1 MSLMAHLAIHFISG
15 LIVGFIVWRIWKK
28 PVLSYLFAILGSVF
42 VDLDHLIDY
51 FIAFGWNFKLEYFLK
66 GYQFLENGKIYV
78 LFHGWEYVV
87 ILAVL
92 VVILKSKT
100 AKSVVLA
107 LALGL
112 FLHISVDVVLND
124 MPIKSYSIIYRVKN
138 DFKIQELVD
147 RDHYERY
154 LGRKNTTKL
163 TE

>member
-1 MSLMAHLAIHFISG
+1 MSLIAHLAIHFISG
-15 LIVGFIVWRIWKK
+15 LIAGFIVWRIWKK

-51 FIAFGWNFKLEYFLK
+51 FVAFGWNFKLDYFLW
-66 GYQFLENGKIYV
+66 GYQFLESGKIYV

-87 ILAVL
+87 ILIVL
-92 VVILKSKT
+92 VVILKSKIV
-100 AKSVVLA
+100 KSIILA

-112 FLHISVDVVLND
+112 LFHISEDVLLNN

-138 DFKIQELVD
+138 NFKIQKLVD

-154 LGRKNTTKL
+154 LGRKSNEKFSK
-163 TE
+163 